1 MHRPFGAG
9 SRVVVRFTECAD
21 GDFDIDADGVA
32 ERRRAVDGRPCTWLD
47 EQHGTDVVTVTEPGR
62 HAGAVADAAVTAVP
76 GAVLVAE
83 MADCAPIALWSDAG
97 AIGVVHAGW
106 RGLEAGVLGN
116 AVAALRGLGDAALNV
131 EIGPSIRAGCY
142 PFGPA
147 DLDRLADR
155 FGSAVVAVTVG
166 RSPGAGPPGRR
177 SPGVRPPRRGAGPRL
192 GAVHGVLAPAV
203 ELAGPPRHRPPC
215 PVRGHRAGPPG
226 DPGTEP
232 GSPGDPATEPGP

>member
-32 ERRRAVDGRPCTWLD
+32 ERRRAVDSRPCTWLD
-47 EQHGTDVVTVTEPGR
+47 EQHGTDVVTVTEPGH
-62 HAGAVADAAVTAVP
+62 HAGAPADAAVTAVP

-155 FGSAVVAVTVG
+155 FGAAVVAVT
-166 RSPGAGPPGRR
+166 SDGAPALDLPAAVRQECAR
-177 SPGVRPPRRGAGPRL
+177 LGVARVHDWGLCTACSPRL
-192 GAVHGVLAPAV
+192 WSWRARRDTG
-203 ELAGPPRHRPPC
+203 RHALF
-215 PVRGHRAGPPG
+215 V
-226 DPGTEP
+226 GTEP
-232 GSPGDPATEPGP
+232 GSPGDPVTEPGSPGDPVTEPGP

>member
-47 EQHGTDVVTVTEPGR
+47 EQHGTDVVTVTEPGQ
-62 HAGAVADAAVTAVP
+62 HAGALADAAVTAVP
-76 GAVLVAE
+76 ERSWWRRWPTARPSPSGPTPGRSGWCTPGGGASR
-83 MADCAPIALWSDAG
+83 P
-97 AIGVVHAGW
+97 
-106 RGLEAGVLGN
+106 GVLGN

-155 FGSAVVAVTVG
+155 FGAAVVAVT
-166 RSPGAGPPGRR
+166 SDGAPALDLPAAVRQECAR
-177 SPGVRPPRRGAGPRL
+177 LGVARVHDWGLCTACSPRL
-192 GAVHGVLAPAV
+192 WSWRARRDTG
-203 ELAGPPRHRPPC
+203 RHALF
-215 PVRGHRAGPPG
+215 VV
-226 DPGTEP
+226 TEP
-232 GSPGDPATEPGP
+232 GSPGDPGPSRARPATRDRAGPP